1 MVDDN
6 LDSVRQT
13 REALEHQA
21 QHEAWKRRWKR
32 FFVGTSTLLAVGLA
46 ALAVYAFSIAHRAD
60 GSLARLDSMDRDM
73 SELSQQQRSTAAK
86 FTIWDTERDQLRQQL
101 DKTGSDIL
109 RRAEGIRKQ
118 TTDSVDSMIRKLQ
131 ARTDGQVNQLQ
142 AKVTTLETERSDDRA
157 QVASLQKELGQVR
170 GEVARQGEVLTAA
183 RGDITATNLSAQR
196 QLAVLTASNEK
207 LLDSTQRNGQ
217 AVDRINKDLSNQTM
231 DRFDFEVAKGKVQQ
245 ITPNI
250 QLSLTNVDLRFH
262 RADGW
267 MFVMPDR
274 RTIWLRKQS
283 TSEPV
288 LFYGHDDGKKRELVI
303 TDLTKNS
310 MIGYLLLPKGT
321 SGGTVVAAAQ

>member
-6 LDSVRQT
+6 LDSVRAT

-32 FFVGTSTLLAVGLA
+32 FFIGTSTLLAVGLA
-46 ALAVYAFSIAHRAD
+46 ALAGYAFSIAHRAD
-60 GSLARLDSMDRDM
+60 GSLARLDGMDRDM
-73 SELSQQQRSTAAK
+73 AQLSQQEKSTAAK
-86 FTIWDTERDQLRQQL
+86 FSIWDTERDQLRLQL
-101 DKTGSDIL
+101 DRTGSDIL
-109 RRAEGIRKQ
+109 RRAEGMRKQ
-118 TTDSVDSMIRKLQ
+118 TTESVDGMIRKLQ

-142 AKVTTLETERSDDRA
+142 AKVTSLETQRSEDHA

-170 GEVARQGEVLTAA
+170 NDVARQGEVLTAA
-183 RGDITATNLSAQR
+183 RSDINATNLGAQR
-196 QLAVLTASNEK
+196 QLAVLRDASDK
-207 LLDSTQRNGQ
+207 LLDSTQRNRQ
-217 AVDRINKDLSNQTM
+217 DVDRINKDLNNQSM

-250 QLSLTNVDLRFH
+250 QLHLTNIDLRFH

-274 RTIWLRKQS
+274 RTVWLRKQS

-288 LFYGHDDGKKRELVI
+288 IYYGHDDGKKRELVL
-303 TDLTKNS
+303 TDLTRNS
-310 MIGYLLLPKGT
+310 AIGYLLLPKGT
-321 SGGTVVAAAQ
+321 AGGTAVAAAQ